1 MVLIKKE
8 MKLSKTKNGIEKPKK
23 KLLVAVRID
32 ERESA
37 LFEFPT
43 VKKARAFA
51 QEMKNKENCDV
62 IISGFKWG
70 RI

>member
-8 MKLSKTKNGIEKPKK
+8 MKLSKTKNGIAKPKK

-32 ERESA
+32 GIHCD
-37 LFEFPT
+37 LYEFPT
-43 VKKARAFA
+43 VKTARAFA
-51 QEMKNKENCDV
+51 HEMKKRTNVDI